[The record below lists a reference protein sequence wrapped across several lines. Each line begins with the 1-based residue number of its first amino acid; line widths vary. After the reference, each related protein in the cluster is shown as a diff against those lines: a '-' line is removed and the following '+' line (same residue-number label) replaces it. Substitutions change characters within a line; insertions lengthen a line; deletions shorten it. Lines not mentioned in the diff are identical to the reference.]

1 MDRPRRARPSHHS
14 SAHLGPDSRP
24 DSSSDADS
32 SPDPTPRPRRQPRL
46 GRQNTDRAVIG
57 AVRVFLTLILL
68 CTLAIGAFL
77 AGPTIVEELDT
88 YANPITVEQPPPA
101 GERSPD
107 TVDPDDPGTST
118 YEGSHTT
125 FSSADVEDFVHL
137 KVNEER
143 AEHDL
148 EDLEWDGTVASVSR
162 AHSVDMYERE
172 YFAHDNLDGE
182 GPFDRFQDVSNY
194 CRGYGENIAMTWAD
208 RRVQPEGGDVEQY
221 RTPEELAD
229 GLVEQWMN
237 SPPHREAILEDSW
250 DRGGVGV
257 YLSEDGAVYA
267 THNFCMEF

>member
-1 MDRPRRARPSHHS
+1 MDRPSRARLSHHS
-14 SAHLGPDSRP
+14 SAHSDTDSGPDSR
-24 DSSSDADS
+24 SNADS
-32 SPDPTPRPRRQPRL
+32 RPDPTHHSRHRH
-46 GRQNTDRAVIG
+46 TDRAVVG

-68 CTLAIGAFL
+68 CTLAVGAFL

-88 YANPITVEQPPPA
+88 YANPVTVEQPPPA

-118 YEGSHTT
+118 YEGAHTT

-143 AEHDL
+143 AEHGL

-172 YFAHDNLDGE
+172 YFSHDTPDGE

-208 RRVQPEGGDVEQY
+208 RQVQPEDGDPERY

-237 SPPHREAILEDSW
+237 SPPHREAILEESW
-250 DRGGVGV
+250 DRGGVGI